1 MRRQE
6 KVALVENLKK
16 EFTQIAGVVA
26 VNYQGLKVEEI
37 NEVRA
42 RIKEKG
48 GNFRVVKNTLMKIVA
63 EQVGLKDIEEFLD
76 GPTALGWH
84 KDDVVELCKALVEM
98 SKKYEVLKLKGGV
111 VEGRKVGP
119 ESVVELSRLP
129 GRTEL
134 LAKLAQDLAY
144 GPRQLLLLMK
154 ALPEKMARLLN
165 ALKEKK
171 EKEGQ

>member
-98 SKKYEVLKLKGGV
+98 SKKYEVLKL
-111 VEGRKVGP
+111 
-119 ESVVELSRLP
+119 LSLIHI
-129 GRTEL
+129 
-134 LAKLAQDLAY
+134 
-144 GPRQLLLLMK
+144 
-154 ALPEKMARLLN
+154 
-165 ALKEKK
+165 
-171 EKEGQ
+171 